1 MHRTIC
7 ATDIIVRIAKTLF
20 DCPDSIII
28 HIITLFCRSQV
39 YQLHDLAIHHLM
51 VIKTA
56 ERRADDS
63 DSRIADKI
71 IGDEFAIAQKILA
84 IFIVDFVHVAL
95 QR

>member
-20 DCPDSIII
+20 DCPYRIKV

-39 YQLHDLAIHHLM
+39 HQLHDFAVHHFM
-51 VIKTA
+51 IPQTA
-56 ERRADDS
+56 EWRADNA

-71 IGDEFAIAQKILA
+71 VGDEFAVAQKILR
-84 IFIVDFVHVAL
+84 IFVVDSVHTVL